1 MKRICSVF
9 CVLTAFMVLSVAGQA
24 FGCNQQSDEFNLEDY
39 TFDGTFMFDYNSMYT
54 INGIGQ
60 PLNVRG
66 KLDVFLNGED
76 DSIGTLDLWG
86 YKSGRLNDEGLW
98 DGTYAGDWVYDP
110 PGCGFCDE
118 TRGLFDDL
126 LQFEEFLEVTFSS
139 ELNEEL
145 GLPEGNFILAGTI
158 NDDGTFE
165 GAAVPIPAS
174 VLLLG
179 TGLVGLLGLRRKK
192 SA

>member
-1 MKRICSVF
+1 MKKVFSVF
-9 CVLTAFMVLSVAGQA
+9 CVLTALMVLSVAGQA
-24 FGCNQQSDEFNLEDY
+24 FGSNHQSDEFNLEDY
-39 TFDGTFMFDYNSMYT
+39 TFDGEFMFDLNSMYFV
-54 INGIGQ
+54 NGIGQ

-66 KLDVFLNGED
+66 VLEVFYEEQSEKQ
-76 DSIGTLDLWG
+76 SIGVLDLWG
-86 YKSGRLNDEGLW
+86 YKSGRLNDGEW
-98 DGTYAGDWVYDP
+98 DGTYAGDWVFDP
-110 PGCGFCDE
+110 AGCGICDE
-118 TRGLFDDL
+118 GRGLFNDL
-126 LQFEEFLEVTFSS
+126 LQFEKHLEVTLLG
-139 ELNEEL
+139 LNEEL

-158 NDDGTFE
+158 EEDGDFK

>member
-1 MKRICSVF
+1 MKKVFSVF
-9 CVLTAFMVLSVAGQA
+9 CVLTALLVLSVAGQA
-24 FGCNQQSDEFNLEDY
+24 FGNNHQPDEFNLEDY
-39 TFDGTFMFDYNSMYT
+39 TFDGEFMFDLNSMYT
-54 INGIGQ
+54 VKEIGQ

-66 KLDVFLNGED
+66 KLDVFFNGGD
-76 DSIGTLDLWG
+76 QSIGTLDLWG
-86 YKSGRLNDEGLW
+86 YKSGRLDDEGLW
-98 DGTYAGDWVYDP
+98 DGTFAGDWVYDP
-110 PGCGFCDE
+110 VGCGLCDE

-126 LQFEEFLEVTFSS
+126 SLFEQHLEVTFSS

-158 NDDGTFE
+158 NDDGEFE